1 MDLGLAG
8 KTALVTG
15 GARGLGEAICRA
27 LAAEGATVAVNHRGS
42 PERAQAVVERI
53 AASGG
58 KAFPV
63 SGDVTREEEVRGMF
77 RLAAE
82 LASGPVDILVN
93 NAGICP
99 VTLVEDTSEEEWE
112 AVIRTNLTSTFLASR
127 EMVRA
132 LKAAGRGGAIVNIVS
147 PAAFIGSAS
156 GKAHYA
162 ASKAGVVAF
171 TVSLARETARRGVR
185 VNAVAPGVMYTDMM
199 TETLKSQEAKY
210 NAQIPL
216 GRIAQPQEIAD
227 VVVFLASER
236 ARYVTGATLD
246 ASGGLLMR

>member
-1 MDLGLAG
+1 MDLGLSG

-42 PERAQAVVERI
+42 PDRAQAVVERI
-53 AASGG
+53 TAAGG
-58 KAFPV
+58 RAFTVAADV
-63 SGDVTREEEVRGMF
+63 SREEEVRELF
-77 RLAAE
+77 RRAAE
-82 LASGPVDILVN
+82 RGGGPVDILVN

-99 VTLVEDTSEEEWE
+99 VTLVEDTSAEEWD
-112 AVIRTNLTSTFLASR
+112 AVIRTNLTATFLASR

-132 LKAAGRGGAIVNIVS
+132 LTAAGRRGAIVSIVS

-171 TVSLARETARRGVR
+171 TVSLARETARRGIR
-185 VNAVAPGVMYTDMM
+185 VNAVAPGMMYTDMVA
-199 TETLKSQEAKY
+199 ETLKSQEAKY

-216 GRIAQPQEIAD
+216 GRIAQPGEIAD

-236 ARYVTGATLD
+236 AGYVTGATVD